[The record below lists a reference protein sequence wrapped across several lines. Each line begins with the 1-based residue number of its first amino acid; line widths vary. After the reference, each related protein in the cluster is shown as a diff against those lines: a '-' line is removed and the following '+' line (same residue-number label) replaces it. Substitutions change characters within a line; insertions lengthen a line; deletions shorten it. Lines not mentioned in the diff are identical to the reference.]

1 MEPKKRKQR
10 EQKYK
15 IGQILYVAL
24 NAPPK
29 VIPVMVVEEIT
40 KKTLDIE
47 ETVYVVETHEGQRVD
62 LSKMNGNTFDSIK
75 KCSEHLMLAFEKA
88 IEKIMCNAEELRK
101 SKWLEE
107 TVEPVITT
115 KEELATTEE
124 SEYVL
129 VELPDGTMAR
139 VRAQL

>member
-1 MEPKKRKQR
+1 
-10 EQKYK
+10 
-15 IGQILYVAL
+15 
-24 NAPPK
+24 
-29 VIPVMVVEEIT
+29 
-40 KKTLDIE
+40 
-47 ETVYVVETHEGQRVD
+47 
-62 LSKMNGNTFDSIK
+62 MNGNTFDSIK

-88 IEKIMCNAEELRK
+88 IEKIMCNAEELRML
-101 SKWLEE
+101 KWSEE